1 MHRRHLLA
9 APLALPALATPARAP
24 HAQDA
29 PWPNR
34 PVKVVMPYAAGGP
47 TDVICRLL
55 CDRLSQRLPN
65 RFVVETRTGAGGNI
79 GASVV
84 AKAVGDGYSLLFS
97 NIGLAVVRA
106 LYASL
111 DYDPTRDLKPVTILA
126 ESPMVLLVPPNAP
139 WRTLAEFIAEA
150 RANPGKL
157 SYVSAGGGGAL
168 QLVTLL
174 FLKAAGV
181 RMEEIA
187 YRGSAPAVPDLA
199 AGTVSMMYDAG
210 ATGFSLARNGQARA
224 LAVSSPQRSPVMPEV
239 PTMAESGLPDA
250 TFSVWQ
256 AFFAPASTPDALVAQ
271 LQREIAAVLAEPAV
285 RARLVE
291 MGAERI
297 IGTPPAEAQAF
308 VAAEFTRWENL
319 LRDAGI
325 KPQ

>member
-1 MHRRHLLA
+1 MSSRRHLLA
-9 APLALPALATPARAP
+9 SALLAPALA
-24 HAQDA
+24 HAQEA

-65 RFVVETRTGAGGNI
+65 RFVVENRTGAGGNI

-84 AKAVGDGYSLLFS
+84 AKAAGDGYSLLFS

-106 LYASL
+106 LYATL

-199 AGTVSMMYDAG
+199 AGSVSMMYDAG
-210 ATGFSLARNGQARA
+210 ATGFQLARNGQARA

-256 AFFAPASTPDALVAQ
+256 AFFAPATTPDALVAQ

-297 IGTPPAEAQAF
+297 IGNPPGEAQAF

-319 LRDAGI
+319 LREAGI

>member
-1 MHRRHLLA
+1 MPSRRHLLA
-9 APLALPALATPARAP
+9 APFALPALARA
-24 HAQDA
+24 QEA

-47 TDVICRLL
+47 TDVICRLV

-65 RFVVETRTGAGGNI
+65 RFVVENRTGAGGNI
-79 GASVV
+79 GASM
-84 AKAVGDGYSLLFS
+84 ASKSAGDGYTFLFS
-97 NIGLAVVRA
+97 NIGLTVVRA

-111 DYDPTRDLKPVTILA
+111 DYDPRRDLKPVTIVA

-139 WRTLAEFIAEA
+139 WRTLAEFVADA
-150 RANPGKL
+150 RANPGKF
-157 SYVSAGGGGAL
+157 SYVSSGGGGAL

-181 RMEEIA
+181 RLEEIA

-199 AGTVSMMYDAG
+199 AGTVHMMIDAG
-210 ATGFSLARNGQARA
+210 ATGFPLAQNGQARA
-224 LAVSSPQRSPVMPEV
+224 LAVTSPQRSLVMPGV

-250 TFSVWQ
+250 SFGVWQ
-256 AFFAPASTPDALVAQ
+256 AFFAPGGTPDALVARMQ
-271 LQREIAAVLAEPAV
+271 QEIAAVLAEPAV
-285 RARLVE
+285 RTRLGE

-297 IGTPPAEAQAF
+297 IGNAPAEAAAF
-308 VAAEFTRWENL
+308 VAAEFTRWEAL
-319 LRDAGI
+319 LREAGV

>member
-1 MHRRHLLA
+1 MKRRHLLA
-9 APLALPALATPARAP
+9 APLALPALAQ
-24 HAQDA
+24 AQEA

-47 TDVICRLL
+47 TDVIARLI
-55 CDRLSQRLPN
+55 CDRLSQRLPA
-65 RFVVETRTGAGGNI
+65 RFVVENRTGAGGNI

-84 AKAVGDGYSLLFS
+84 AKSPGDGYSFLFS

-106 LYASL
+106 LYANL
-111 DYDPTRDLKPVTILA
+111 DYNPTRELKPITIVA

-139 WRTLAEFIAEA
+139 WRTLGEFVAAVRAE
-150 RANPGKL
+150 PGRY

-174 FLKAAGV
+174 FLKAAGL
-181 RMEEIA
+181 RMEEVA

-199 AGTVSMMYDAG
+199 AGTVHMMYDAG
-210 ATGFSLARNGQARA
+210 ATGFPLARNGQARA
-224 LAVSSPQRSPVMPEV
+224 LAVSSPQRSPVMPDV

-256 AFFAPASTPDALVAQ
+256 AFFAPATTPDALVAQ
-271 LQREIAAVLAEPAV
+271 VQREIAAVLAEPAV
-285 RARLVE
+285 QQRLVE

-297 IGTPPAEAQAF
+297 IGNPPEEAQAF

-319 LRDAGI
+319 LREAGI

>member
-9 APLALPALATPARAP
+9 APLALPALAKAQ
-24 HAQDA
+24 AQDG

-47 TDVICRLL
+47 TDVICRLI

-65 RFVVETRTGAGGNI
+65 RFVVENRTGAGGNI

-84 AKAVGDGYSLLFS
+84 AHAPGDGYGLLFS

-106 LYASL
+106 LYANL
-111 DYDPTRDLKPVTILA
+111 DYDPVRELKPVTIVA

-139 WRTLAEFIAEA
+139 WRTVAQLVADAK
-150 RANPGKL
+150 ANPGKF

-174 FLKAAGV
+174 FLKAAGI

-199 AGTVSMMYDAG
+199 AGSVQMMIDAG
-210 ATGFSLARNGQARA
+210 ATGFPLAQNGQARA
-224 LAVSSPQRSPVMPEV
+224 LAVTSTTRSLVMPNV

-250 TFSVWQ
+250 SFAVWQ
-256 AFFAPASTPDALVAQ
+256 AFFAPAATPDALVAR
-271 LQREIAAVLAEPAV
+271 LQQEIAAVLAEPAV
-285 RARLVE
+285 RTRLGE

-297 IGTPPAEAQAF
+297 IGNPPAEAQAF
-308 VAAEFTRWENL
+308 VRAEFTRWENL
-319 LRDAGI
+319 LREAGV

>member
-9 APLALPALATPARAP
+9 APLALPALAKAQ
-24 HAQDA
+24 AQDG

-47 TDVICRLL
+47 TDVICRLV

-65 RFVVETRTGAGGNI
+65 RFVVENRTGAGGNI

-84 AKAVGDGYSLLFS
+84 AHAPGDGYGLLFS

-111 DYDPTRDLKPVTILA
+111 DYDPVRELKPVTIVA

-139 WRTLAEFIAEA
+139 WRTVAQLVADAK
-150 RANPGKL
+150 ANPGKF

-174 FLKAAGV
+174 FLKAAGI

-199 AGTVSMMYDAG
+199 AGSVQMMIDAG
-210 ATGFSLARNGQARA
+210 ATGFPLAQNGQARA
-224 LAVSSPQRSPVMPEV
+224 LAVTSTTRSLVMPAV

-250 TFSVWQ
+250 SFAVGQ
-256 AFFAPASTPDALVAQ
+256 AFFAPAATPDALVAR
-271 LQREIAAVLAEPAV
+271 LQQEIAAVLAEPAV
-285 RARLVE
+285 RTRLGE

-297 IGTPPAEAQAF
+297 IGNPPAEAQAF
-308 VAAEFTRWENL
+308 VRAEFIRWENL
-319 LRDAGI
+319 LREAGV

>member
-1 MHRRHLLA
+1 
-9 APLALPALATPARAP
+9 
-24 HAQDA
+24 
-29 PWPNR
+29 
-34 PVKVVMPYAAGGP
+34 MPYAAGGP
-47 TDVICRLL
+47 TDVICRLV
-55 CDRLSQRLPN
+55 CDRLSQRLPQ
-65 RFVVETRTGAGGNI
+65 RFVVENRTGAGGNI
-79 GASVV
+79 GASAA
-84 AKAVGDGYSLLFS
+84 AKSPADGYTLLFS

-106 LYASL
+106 LYANL
-111 DYDPTRDLKPVTILA
+111 DYDPVRELKAVTILA

-139 WRTLAEFIAEA
+139 WRTLGEFVAA
-150 RANPGKL
+150 VRANPGRH

-174 FLKAAGV
+174 FLKAAGL

-199 AGTVSMMYDAG
+199 AGSVDMMYDAG
-210 ATGFSLARNGQARA
+210 ATGFPLARNGQARA

-256 AFFAPASTPDALVAQ
+256 GFFAPSATPDAVLERLHA
-271 LQREIAAVLAEPAV
+271 EIAAVLAEPAV
-285 RARLVE
+285 RTRLLE

-297 IGTPPAEAQAF
+297 IGNPPAEAQRF
-308 VAAEFTRWENL
+308 VGAEFARWETL
-319 LRDAGI
+319 LREAGV